1 MSLVTKMTTLV
12 KLLEWT
18 VVIFFPSVAV
28 HGICN
33 AILVW
38 SFTAKLA
45 SVKIVGNVYFLQGN
59 MLGTLCELWV

>member
-33 AILVW
+33 AILVC
-38 SFTAKLA
+38 FGVL
-45 SVKIVGNVYFLQGN
+45 LQN
-59 MLGTLCELWV
+59 LPQ